1 MKKFPQW
8 LKTLLF
14 FAVMAVLVIAWI
26 VYFNND
32 LIANHLSKD
41 SAAQHLVKKL
51 GQKKEEAAPEDEEPD
66 TTKNAIPV
74 HTAHIAVA
82 TLHRYV
88 EGFGIVAPSPP
99 GPGEMAG
106 SANIA
111 SPVTGVVLH
120 VQCKMGQQVHA
131 GEVLIQ
137 LDDRVA
143 RANEEQAAAAL
154 AQAQASLAAL
164 KATPRPDQLQIAK
177 LAVDKAQGAM
187 DLAQQNYT
195 RVSQLAVDQS
205 ASTKT
210 VEQAKSDLASAKI
223 DLAIAQKQLNLLEH
237 SPTPEELKQE
247 EAKVAQ
253 ANAAAVAAKVQR
265 EMLSITSP
273 INATVVQLLVN
284 PGESVDPTKTLVQ
297 LIATDR
303 LMVDVDVPA
312 EQLPAKAIGLSAQ
325 IFVGE
330 STDTPVIG
338 KVSFV
343 SPQVDPKTGA
353 VMVIIALPGDVPLLP
368 GRSVRVRIIAEEHK
382 DVLAAPREAVVT
394 DENGDSVIALV
405 EGDQATRKTVKAGF
419 QENGQI
425 EISADGLK
433 EGDTVV
439 TAGAFGLPQATK
451 IKVID

>member
-14 FAVMAVLVIAWI
+14 FAVMAVLVIGWI

-32 LIANHLSKD
+32 FIANHLPKD

-51 GQKKEEAAPEDEEPD
+51 GQKKEEAPPEDEEPD
-66 TTKNAIPV
+66 TAKNAIPV
-74 HTAHIAVA
+74 HTAHLAVA

-88 EGFGIVAPSPP
+88 EGFGIVSPSPP
-99 GPGEMAG
+99 GPGQMAG

-111 SPVTGVVLH
+111 SPLTGVVLQ

-131 GEVLIQ
+131 NDVLIQ

-143 RANEEQAAAAL
+143 RANEDQAAAAL

-177 LAVDKAQGAM
+177 LAVDKAQGAF

-195 RVSQLAVDQS
+195 RVTKLAVDQS

-210 VEQAKSDLASAKI
+210 LEQAKNDLESARI
-223 DLAIAQKQLNLLEH
+223 DLAIAQKQLDLLQH
-237 SPTPEELKQE
+237 SPTTEELKQE
-247 EAKVAQ
+247 DAKVAQ
-253 ANAAAVAAKVQR
+253 ANAASVAATVQR
-265 EMLSITSP
+265 EMLSIKSP

-312 EQLPAKAIGLSAQ
+312 EQLPAKAEGLSAQ
-325 IFVGE
+325 IFVDE
-330 STDTPVIG
+330 SSKTPVMG
-338 KVSFV
+338 KVSFI

-353 VMVIIALPGDVPLLP
+353 VMVIIALPGDAGFLP

-382 DVLAAPREAVVT
+382 DVLAVPREAVVT

-419 QENGQI
+419 EENGQI